1 MIDMIYLLL
10 ILGLGIIVIGFYH
23 KDFPISALG
32 SMFIIMLGIY
42 IAQYGLADSSDWLT
56 QSLAA
61 IIIGLGMYILG
72 RGSFE
77 LLKEKK

>member
-1 MIDMIYLLL
+1 MIDMIYLLI

-32 SMFIIMLGIY
+32 AMFCIMLGIY
-42 IAQYGLADSSDWLT
+42 IAQHGLADSSNWLT

-61 IIIGLGMYILG
+61 IIIGVGFYVLG
-72 RGSFE
+72 RGSVE
-77 LLKEKK
+77 LLKDKT